1 MQTYEF
7 KGGTGTASRVI
18 NIQGTIYTAAALVQS
33 NFGVRHE
40 LNILGV
46 PVGKHL
52 TENALLTEL
61 VGHEQGSINVISAT
75 DAPM

>member
-1 MQTYEF
+1 MTPEHNIIEWPRKALFDQIPLDII
-7 KGGTGTASRVI
+7 VI
-18 NIQGTIYTAAALVQS
+18 DSVAALVQS

-52 TENALLTEL
+52 
-61 VGHEQGSINVISAT
+61 S
-75 DAPM
+75 